1 MGTHQPNFRSYW
13 VQKDPRTSYS
23 VKQMLMYSPLVLS
36 VVGGATV
43 AGIHVLKD
51 KFTPCTPFTTL
62 ADPPPCET
70 PSVRL
75 FSDFSYFVATICILL
90 FVFSLV
96 VIVFRKNIW
105 FRQTFQKKQEIGE
118 DVEDTDPYILSRS
131 GQELSKKANE
141 DFTKLMRM
149 SDKY

>member
-1 MGTHQPNFRSYW
+1 MGTREPNFRSYW
-13 VQKDPRTSYS
+13 VQKDPRTSYT
-23 VKQMLMYSPLVLS
+23 VKKMLMYSPLVLS
-36 VVGGATV
+36 LLGGATV

-51 KFTPCTPFTTL
+51 KFTPCNPFTIL
-62 ADPPPCET
+62 EDPPPCET
-70 PSVRL
+70 TGVRV
-75 FSDFSYFVATICILL
+75 FSDFSYFVAAISILL

-118 DVEDTDPYILSRS
+118 DVEDTDPYILARS
-131 GQELSKKANE
+131 GQELSKKSDE